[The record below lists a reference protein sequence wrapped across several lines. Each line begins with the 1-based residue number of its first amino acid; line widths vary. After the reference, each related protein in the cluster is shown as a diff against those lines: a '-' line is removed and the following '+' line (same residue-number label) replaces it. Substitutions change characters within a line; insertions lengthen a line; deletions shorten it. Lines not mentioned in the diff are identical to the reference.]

1 MTDKIATIAL
11 AAMNTY
17 AAGDLDGLMEMLTDD
32 INYALY
38 LDEAELPFAGE
49 TRGKDLLRQRIG
61 QMHGAFE
68 YVLFRPFKIRVVDNT
83 AHNQV
88 EFMYRHKATN
98 ELLCGRFRF
107 VLIVKG
113 EFIQRIEEYH
123 DAERIKA
130 FARLVGGVTPS

>member
-1 MTDKIATIAL
+1 MTDNIATVAL
-11 AAMNTY
+11 AAMNAY
-17 AAGDLDGLMEMLTDD
+17 AASDLDGLMALLTDD
-32 INYALY
+32 IQYALY

-49 TRGKDLLRQRIG
+49 TRGKDLLLQRIG

-68 YVLFRPFKIRVVDNT
+68 YVLFRPFKVRVVDNA

-98 ELLCGRFRF
+98 ELLTGRFRF

-113 EFIQRIEEYH
+113 GLVARIEEYH